1 VERTVQ
7 IASRLGLGIAVFIGV
22 LFLAIPHVLLG
33 LFGMNDATVLGIGTE
48 LLRWLSL
55 SGLFITVALTYTGGL
70 QGTGDTKGP
79 LYITLVSQ
87 LGIPLGLLTVLQLT
101 RPLVPSDIWLAIL
114 LGHMMRA
121 TLSVRRFKA
130 GAWRE
135 IRIEAEP
142 VRAG

>member
-1 VERTVQ
+1 
-7 IASRLGLGIAVFIGV
+7 
-22 LFLAIPHVLLG
+22 
-33 LFGMNDATVLGIGTE
+33 
-48 LLRWLSL
+48 
-55 SGLFITVALTYTGGL
+55 
-70 QGTGDTKGP
+70 
-79 LYITLVSQ
+79 
-87 LGIPLGLLTVLQLT
+87 LLTVLQLT

-130 GAWRE
+130 GAWRS